1 MPLLALAM
9 THHDTSLEDL
19 EMAAIRNE
27 ELEEALPC
35 LLRAPD
41 VGEALVLSTCNRVE
55 VYAWVKD
62 PDAAADQV
70 RLFLEDLRALP
81 VGWTRARGR
90 VLLGDDVIR
99 HLFSVTAGLDS
110 MVTGESEIQGQVRA
124 AYKIASSCAAV
135 GPHLHGLF
143 RWALES
149 GKRARHATG
158 LTRAT
163 ESFPRAAVKA
173 IEAKL
178 GDVEDRDVLVVG
190 NGKMAVASLRALA
203 TAGARIHVTARRP
216 DAAEGLANR
225 FDGHSVPLEQLE
237 DALVSVDAAI
247 FATSAPEPLIG
258 DEAFRRL
265 VPRRAGRPITVVDI
279 GLPRNV
285 HPDTVELDGGKDG
298 FDLFDLAKLDEEGF
312 TAAGGRKAQ
321 LDAAD
326 EIVLIEAERCVAWF
340 RSKPADTVVAA
351 IQTHARKIAELE
363 AAQATR
369 IPGLDE
375 RQRAAVE
382 QAIRRTV
389 RKLVHTPTVRTK
401 EASVRGDEHL
411 LQAAKWLFGVDGV
424 DGADAVDGVSG
435 ERGEHDGT
443 AEPMD
448 RRPAD
453 PEEVTR

>member
-1 MPLLALAM
+1 MPLLAITM
-9 THHDTSLEDL
+9 SYHDTPLEDL
-19 EMAAIRNE
+19 EQVAIRPD

-55 VYAWVKD
+55 IYSWVKD
-62 PDAAADQV
+62 PDAAADQI
-70 RLFLEDLRALP
+70 RLFLEDLRDLP
-81 VGWTRARGR
+81 VGWTRTRARA
-90 VLLGDDVIR
+90 LLGDDVIR

-110 MVTGESEIQGQVRA
+110 MVTGESEIQGQVRS
-124 AYKIASSCAAV
+124 AYKIAASCAAV

-149 GKRARHATG
+149 GKHARHSTG
-158 LTRAT
+158 LARAS

-173 IEAKL
+173 IDAKL
-178 GDVEDRDVLVVG
+178 GGVDGRDVLVVG
-190 NGKMAVASLRALA
+190 NGKMAIASLRALA
-203 TAGARIHVTARRP
+203 TAGANVLVAARRP
-216 DAAEGLANR
+216 EAAEELAER
-225 FDGHSVPLEQLE
+225 FDGTTLPMEDLEQ
-237 DALVSVDAAI
+237 ALTSVDAAI
-247 FATSAPEPLIG
+247 FATSTPEALIG
-258 DEAFRRL
+258 VAEFRRL
-265 VPRRAGRPITVVDI
+265 LPERTGRPITVVDL

-298 FDLFDLAKLDEEGF
+298 FDLFDLAKLDDEGY
-312 TAAGGRKAQ
+312 TVRGGRRAQIDAAG
-321 LDAAD
+321 
-326 EIVLIEAERCVAWF
+326 EVVLIEAERCVAWF

-351 IQTHARKIAELE
+351 IQARAKEIAEAE
-363 AAQATR
+363 AAQAAS

-411 LQAAKWLFGVDGV
+411 LQAAQWLFGIDSSNGN
-424 DGADAVDGVSG
+424 GAGSNGNGAA
-435 ERGEHDGT
+435 HDGT
-443 AEPMD
+443 GDEMA
-448 RRPAD
+448 RTPARI
-453 PEEVTR
+453 EEVPR

>member
-9 THHDTSLEDL
+9 THHDTPLEDL
-19 EMAAIRNE
+19 EKAAIRSE
-27 ELEEALPC
+27 ELEHALPC

-55 VYAWVKD
+55 VYSWAKD
-62 PDAAADQV
+62 PDAAADQI
-70 RLFLEDLRALP
+70 RLFLEDLRGLP
-81 VGWTRARGR
+81 AGWTRTRGR

-124 AYKIASSCAAV
+124 AYKVASSCAAV

-149 GKRARHATG
+149 GKRARRTTG
-158 LTRAT
+158 LARAT
-163 ESFPRAAVKA
+163 DSFPRAAVKA

-178 GDVEDRDVLVVG
+178 GDAADRDVLVVG
-190 NGKMAVASLRALA
+190 NGRMAVASLRALA
-203 TAGARIHVTARRP
+203 SAGARIHVTARRP
-216 DAAEGLANR
+216 DAAQELALR
-225 FDGHSVPLEQLE
+225 FDGHGLPLEELE
-237 DALVSVDAAI
+237 EALVSVDAAI
-247 FATSAPEPLIG
+247 FATSAPEALIG
-258 DEAFRRL
+258 ADAFRRL
-265 VPRRAGRPITVVDI
+265 LPRRAGRPITVVDI

-285 HPDTVELDGGKDG
+285 HPDVIELDGGKDG
-298 FDLFDLAKLDEEGF
+298 FDLFDLAKLDDEGF
-312 TAAGGRKAQ
+312 TAHGGRQAQ

-326 EIVLIEAERCVAWF
+326 GIAMIEAERCVAWF

-351 IQTHARKIAELE
+351 IQTQARQIAELE
-363 AAQATR
+363 AAQASR

-401 EASVRGDEHL
+401 EASIRGDEHL
-411 LQAAKWLFGVDGV
+411 LQAAKWLFGVDGI
-424 DGADAVDGVSG
+424 GGPS
-435 ERGEHDGT
+435 GEHDAAAG
-443 AEPMD
+443 PMAHT
-448 RRPAD
+448 PTHV
-453 PEEVTR
+453 EEVTR